1 MSAILSV
8 DDLNDFISP
17 GVACIKPVET
27 LPPSDEVIR
36 EDQLPANNL
45 KPASISF
52 TDCLACSGCVTS
64 AEAVLISLQSHSEVL
79 STLDSHPA
87 FDGSKLPLENR
98 QDIQDAVADA
108 RRTTVGQGKLFVA
121 SVSPQVRASLAAT
134 YGISELEAGRML
146 DQLLT
151 GPFGLASGGKHGSR
165 FTWVVDTAS
174 MREVCLILSA
184 DEVMNFTSS
193 SNAQPSPDSEAA
205 FTTQV
210 QKPILTSACPG
221 WVCYAEKT
229 HPHVLPYLS
238 RLKSPQA
245 LTGVLLKSILSQQ
258 LGIHPEQIWHLSVMP
273 CFDKKLEASR
283 QELTDW
289 YWRSTSDPGA
299 GSKPQVRDVDCVITA
314 REILMLA
321 DSRGIDLAKLPR
333 EPISPSIRTPFP
345 DPFLDA
351 ILFPDHNS
359 STCRRSS
366 QPPAAGP
373 SGGYLYHILQSQLA
387 AHPNSTLHTTRGRN
401 ADVVEYCI
409 TLPPPPSSEPSPPEN
424 AKEPDVEIFKAARY
438 YGFRNI
444 QNLVRKLKPSRAS
457 RLPAAARAGRASRP
471 TRATNGAGSREK
483 AAIADYAYVE
493 VMACPGGCTNG
504 GGQIK
509 VEDVF
514 GQEKK
519 MTMGQKQWLEKVDE
533 AYYSMSESGDE
544 RQVVEAEG
552 GEEGDVD
559 MLDVEE
565 EAAAERGTINGID
578 VNRVRGLLRYWEDTT
593 GIPLRKLCF
602 TSFRAVKSDVD
613 RGGGAERAIELA
625 GKIGGGW

>member
-1 MSAILSV
+1 M
-8 DDLNDFISP
+8 
-17 GVACIKPVET
+17 
-27 LPPSDEVIR
+27 
-36 EDQLPANNL
+36 
-45 KPASISF
+45 
-52 TDCLACSGCVTS
+52 TS
-64 AEAVLISLQSHSEVL
+64 AEAVLVSLQSHSEVL

-87 FDGSKLPLENR
+87 LDSSKLPLENR
-98 QDIQDAVADA
+98 QEIQDAVADA
-108 RRTTVGQGKLFVA
+108 RRTRRGQGKLFVA

-134 YGISELEAGRML
+134 YGISELEAGWML
-146 DQLLT
+146 EQLLV
-151 GPFGLASGGKHGSR
+151 GHFGLASGGNHGSC
-165 FTWVVDTAS
+165 FTWIVDTAS
-174 MREVCLILSA
+174 MREVCLVLSA
-184 DEVMNFTSS
+184 DEVMSITSS
-193 SNAQPSPDSEAA
+193 SNAQHSPNSEAA
-205 FTTQV
+205 FTAQV
-210 QKPILTSACPG
+210 QKPVLTSACPG

-245 LTGVLLKSILSQQ
+245 LTGVLLKSVLSQQ
-258 LGIHPEQIWHLSVMP
+258 LGIHPEQIWHLSIMP

-289 YWRSTSDPGA
+289 YWRSTSDPVID
-299 GSKPQVRDVDCVITA
+299 SNPQVRDVDCVITA

-321 DSRGIDLAKLPR
+321 DSRGIDLANLPR

-345 DPFLDA
+345 DSLLDTF
-351 ILFPDHNS
+351 LFPDHNS
-359 STCRRSS
+359 STVRRHS

-387 AHPNSTLHTTRGRN
+387 ANPNSTLHTTRGRN
-401 ADVVEYCI
+401 ADVIEYRI
-409 TLPPPPSSEPSPPEN
+409 TLPPAPPSESSPPDN

-444 QNLVRKLKPSRAS
+444 QNLVRKLKPSRVS
-457 RLPAAARAGRASRP
+457 RLPATAGVGRASRP
-471 TRATNGAGSREK
+471 TKASNGAGSREK
-483 AAIADYAYVE
+483 VAMADYAYVE

-514 GQEKK
+514 GQERKAG
-519 MTMGQKQWLEKVDE
+519 MSQKQWLEKVDE

-544 RQVVEAEG
+544 QQVVEAGG

-559 MLDVEE
+559 MPDAEE
-565 EAAAERGTINGID
+565 VERGVINGID

>member
-1 MSAILSV
+1 MRQ
-8 DDLNDFISP
+8 
-17 GVACIKPVET
+17 
-27 LPPSDEVIR
+27 PSDEVIR

-64 AEAVLISLQSHSEVL
+64 AEAVLVSLQSHSEVL
-79 STLDSHPA
+79 STLDLHPA
-87 FDGSKLPLENR
+87 FDESKLQLGKR
-98 QDIQDAVADA
+98 QEIEDNVADVKK
-108 RRTTVGQGKLFVA
+108 TSVGQEKLFVA

-134 YGISELEAGRML
+134 YGISELEAGWML
-146 DQLLT
+146 EQLLT
-151 GPFGLASGGKHGSR
+151 GPFGLASGGNHGSR

-174 MREVCLILSA
+174 MREVCLVLGA
-184 DEVMNFTSS
+184 DEVTNPTSS
-193 SNAQPSPDSEAA
+193 SDAQSSPDSEAT
-205 FTTQV
+205 FTPQA
-210 QKPILTSACPG
+210 QKPVLTSACPG

-258 LGIHPEQIWHLSVMP
+258 LGIHPEQIWHLSIMP

-289 YWRSTSDPGA
+289 HWRLTSDPGID
-299 GSKPQVRDVDCVITA
+299 SIPQVRDVDCVITA

-321 DSRGIDLAKLPR
+321 DSRGINLAKLPR
-333 EPISPSIRTPFP
+333 EPISPSIITPFP

-351 ILFPDHNS
+351 FLFPDRNS
-359 STCRRSS
+359 STCRRRS

-387 AHPNSTLHTTRGRN
+387 ANPNSTLHTTRGRN
-401 ADVVEYCI
+401 ADVIEYRI
-409 TLPPPPSSEPSPPEN
+409 TLPPSPSTASSSSPSDN
-424 AKEPDVEIFKAARY
+424 AKELDIEIFKAARY

-457 RLPAAARAGRASRP
+457 RLPAAAGRGRASRP
-471 TRATNGAGSREK
+471 TKANHGTGNREK
-483 AAIADYAYVE
+483 AAMADYAYVE

-514 GQEKK
+514 GQERK
-519 MTMGQKQWLEKVDE
+519 TATDQKQWLEKVDE

-544 RQVVEAEG
+544 QQVMEAEPEA
-552 GEEGDVD
+552 EEGDVD
-559 MLDVEE
+559 MPDAEE
-565 EAAAERGTINGID
+565 VGRGVINGID
-578 VNRVRGLLRYWEDTT
+578 VNRVRGLLKYWEDTT

-602 TSFRAVKSDVD
+602 TSFRAVESDVD